1 MPGTGQAGLLE
12 APEAHTMNPRETTS
26 DRKPGPNWHDRQL
39 PAPSSASDT
48 GASVFPR
55 IRSHAELAAQGPA
68 RPVRFMSRTHSQ
80 RGVTLF
86 ELTLVLVLVGTL
98 AAVAIS
104 RRSTVNTDA
113 FADGETLKGALRNAR
128 TRAMADVVSWTFT
141 VAGQTGTL
149 DRNGVAKST
158 ITFETA
164 GVAAG
169 ATTFDYRGQ
178 PTGTLSYVVTGY
190 SGSPVTVTTGT
201 GFVP

>member
-1 MPGTGQAGLLE
+1 
-12 APEAHTMNPRETTS
+12 MNPRETIS
-26 DRKPGPNWHDRQL
+26 DCTPGPVRQH
-39 PAPSSASDT
+39 PAPSTASDT
-48 GASVFPR
+48 GASACLHG
-55 IRSHAELAAQGPA
+55 RSRVDHAALSGSVSS
-68 RPVRFMSRTHSQ
+68 RPVTKGAPLPVRSMSRAHSQ

-86 ELTLVLVLVGTL
+86 ELTLVLVLVGIL

-104 RRSTVNTDA
+104 RRSTTDTEA
-113 FADGETLKGALRNAR
+113 FADGEALKGALRNAR

-149 DRNGVAKST
+149 ARNGVTKST

-178 PTGTLSYVVTGY
+178 PTGTLSYVVAGY

>member
-1 MPGTGQAGLLE
+1 
-12 APEAHTMNPRETTS
+12 MNPRETTS
-26 DRKPGPNWHDRQL
+26 DHMPGPVRQL
-39 PAPSSASDT
+39 PAPSTASDT
-48 GASVFPR
+48 GASAFLHIRPHFER
-55 IRSHAELAAQGPA
+55 IALFGTTRPWPVTQAATPPA
-68 RPVRFMSRTHSQ
+68 SSMSRTHSQ

-86 ELTLVLVLVGTL
+86 ELTLVLVLVGIL

-104 RRSTVNTDA
+104 RRSTTDTDA
-113 FADGETLKGALRNAR
+113 FADGEALKGALRNTR

-149 DRNGVAKST
+149 ARNGVTKST

-164 GVAAG
+164 NVAAG

-178 PTGTLSYVVTGY
+178 PTGTMSYTVSGY
-190 SGSPVTVTTGT
+190 SGSPVAITTGT

>member
-1 MPGTGQAGLLE
+1 
-12 APEAHTMNPRETTS
+12 MNPRETTS
-26 DRKPGPNWHDRQL
+26 DQRP
-39 PAPSSASDT
+39 
-48 GASVFPR
+48 
-55 IRSHAELAAQGPA
+55 GPA
-68 RPVRFMSRTHSQ
+68 RHPAAPSTASDAGASALSRTRSHDDHAVLPGSVTLPSVDQGALPSVRTNTRAGSQ

-86 ELTLVLVLVGTL
+86 ELTLVLVLVGLL

-178 PTGTLSYVVTGY
+178 PTGTLSYTVTGY

>member
-1 MPGTGQAGLLE
+1 
-12 APEAHTMNPRETTS
+12 MNPRETTS
-26 DRKPGPNWHDRQL
+26 DHMPGPVRHL
-39 PAPSSASDT
+39 AAPPTASNT
-48 GASVFPR
+48 GACACLPV
-55 IRSHAELAAQGPA
+55 RSHVERDALPGSVSLRPAAQGPTC
-68 RPVRFMSRTHSQ
+68 PVRSMSRAHSQ
-80 RGVTLF
+80 RGVTLL
-86 ELTLVLVLVGTL
+86 ELTLVLVLVGIL

-104 RRSTVNTDA
+104 RRSTVDTDA
-113 FADGETLKGALRNAR
+113 FADGEALKGALRNAR
-128 TRAMADVVSWTFT
+128 TRAMADIVSWTFT

-178 PTGTLSYVVTGY
+178 PTGTLSYAVAGY

>member
-1 MPGTGQAGLLE
+1 
-12 APEAHTMNPRETTS
+12 MNPRETTS
-26 DRKPGPNWHDRQL
+26 DPKPGLSRQL
-39 PAPSSASDT
+39 PAPSTASDP
-48 GASVFPR
+48 GASACLTV
-55 IRSHAELAAQGPA
+55 RSQVEHDALSGSVILRQIAHAST
-68 RPVRFMSRTHSQ
+68 RPVRSMSRAHSQ

-86 ELTLVLVLVGTL
+86 ELALVLVLVGVM

-104 RRSTVNTDA
+104 RRSTIDTDA
-113 FADGETLKGALRNAR
+113 FADGENLKGALRNAR

-149 DRNGVAKST
+149 DRNGVTKST

-178 PTGTLSYVVTGY
+178 PTGTLSYNVTGY

>member
-1 MPGTGQAGLLE
+1 
-12 APEAHTMNPRETTS
+12 MNPRETTS
-26 DRKPGPNWHDRQL
+26 DHMPGPVRHLAAL
-39 PAPSSASDT
+39 PTASDT
-48 GASVFPR
+48 DASACLLF
-55 IRSHAELAAQGPA
+55 RSGVEHAAQSPT
-68 RPVRFMSRTHSQ
+68 RPVRSMSRAHSQ

-86 ELTLVLVLVGTL
+86 ELTLVLVLVGIL

-104 RRSTVNTDA
+104 RRSTTDTDA
-113 FADGETLKGALRNAR
+113 FADGEALKGALRNAR
-128 TRAMADVVSWTFT
+128 TRAMADIVSWTFT

-178 PTGTLSYVVTGY
+178 PTGTLSYAVAGY

>member
-1 MPGTGQAGLLE
+1 
-12 APEAHTMNPRETTS
+12 MNPRETTS
-26 DRKPGPNWHDRQL
+26 DQRPGQARRPA
-39 PAPSSASDT
+39 APSTAFTACDP
-48 GASVFPR
+48 GASACLR
-55 IRSHAELAAQGPA
+55 IRSHADHAVLPGTAIL
-68 RPVRFMSRTHSQ
+68 RPVAQAPIRAVRSMSRAHSQ

-86 ELTLVLVLVGTL
+86 ELVLVLVLVGVL
-98 AAVAIS
+98 AAVAVS
-104 RRSTVNTDA
+104 RRSTVNTEA
-113 FADGETLKGALRNAR
+113 FADGETLKGALRNTR

-178 PTGTLSYVVTGY
+178 PTGTLSYVVAGY